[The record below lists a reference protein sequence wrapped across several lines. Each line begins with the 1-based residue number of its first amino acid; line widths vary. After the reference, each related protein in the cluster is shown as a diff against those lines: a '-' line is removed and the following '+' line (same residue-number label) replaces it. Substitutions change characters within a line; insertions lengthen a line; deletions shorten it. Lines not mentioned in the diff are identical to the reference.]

1 MNGTSKRRTPV
12 KASSLAVILAFGTL
26 GLVSACGGSS
36 EPAAAP
42 PPPPAAPAPPP
53 PPAAEAPAPSAEP
66 PKAEPAKAEPPKA
79 EPRTLEV
86 TIEPKSGSK
95 LSGKA
100 TLSEVEGGVKV
111 VLSVSG
117 VTPGGDHG
125 AHVHEKG
132 DCSAPD
138 GASAGGHFN
147 PQGNEHALPTTAKR
161 HLGDLGNLQIGK
173 DGKGSLEITI
183 PGANLKAGDPN
194 SFAGK
199 SIIVHA
205 KKDDGGQPTGNAGGR
220 IGCGV
225 IGS

>member
-1 MNGTSKRRTPV
+1 V
-12 KASSLAVILAFGTL
+12 
-26 GLVSACGGSS
+26 
-36 EPAAAP
+36 PA
-42 PPPPAAPAPPP
+42 
-53 PPAAEAPAPSAEP
+53 
-66 PKAEPAKAEPPKA
+66 PKA

-86 TIEPKSGSK
+86 KIEPKSGSK

-100 TLSEVEGGVKV
+100 TLTETEGGVHV
-111 VLSVSG
+111 VLSVEG

-132 DCSAPD
+132 DCSAAD

-147 PQGNEHALPTTAKR
+147 PGSNEHALPAVAKR
-161 HLGDLGNLQIGK
+161 HLGDLGNLIVGK
-173 DGKGSLEITI
+173 DGKGSLDITI
-183 PGANLKAGDPN
+183 PGANLKAGDAN

-199 SIIVHA
+199 AIIVHA

>member
-1 MNGTSKRRTPV
+1 M
-12 KASSLAVILAFGTL
+12 KASSFAVILAFGTL
-26 GLVSACGGSS
+26 GLLSACGGSS
-36 EPAAAP
+36 EP
-42 PPPPAAPAPPP
+42 PAAPAA
-53 PPAAEAPAPSAEP
+53 PPAPAAPETPAAAPAATDAPAASA
-66 PKAEPAKAEPPKA
+66 APAAEPPKA
-79 EPRTLEV
+79 EPRTLDV
-86 TIEPKSGSK
+86 NIEAKSGSK
-95 LSGKA
+95 LTGKA
-100 TLSEVEGGVKV
+100 TLTEVDGGVKV
-111 VLSVSG
+111 VLSVEG
-117 VTPGGDHG
+117 VKPGGDHG

-147 PQGNEHALPTTAKR
+147 PQGNDHALPTVAKR
-161 HLGDLGNLQIGK
+161 HLGDLGNLTIAK

-225 IGS
+225 IPS